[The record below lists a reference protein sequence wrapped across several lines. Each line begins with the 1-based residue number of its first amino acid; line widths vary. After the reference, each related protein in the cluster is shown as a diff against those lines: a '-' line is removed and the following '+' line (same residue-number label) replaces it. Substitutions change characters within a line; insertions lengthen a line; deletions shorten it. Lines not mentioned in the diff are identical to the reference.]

1 MKIIKVRSGGQT
13 GVDRAALDAAR
24 ELGLP
29 IAGWCPR
36 GGRAEDHENPNG
48 GGITQQYPELR
59 QTNYP
64 GYSQR
69 TVLNIWDADATI
81 IISPGDGKVSP
92 GTQLTIDEAK
102 RQKKPYYLLRDEN
115 VMEVLKWLNKNFKG
129 DIEINFAG
137 PRASSSPGVYE
148 VAKRIVKKIIS

>member
-1 MKIIKVRSGGQT
+1 MKIVRIRSGGQT

-29 IAGWCPR
+29 IAGWCPKN
-36 GGRAEDHENPNG
+36 GRAEDHEDPADDWLLK
-48 GGITQQYPELR
+48 QYPELR
-59 QTNYP
+59 ETNYA
-64 GYSQR
+64 GFSQR

-102 RQKKPYYLLRDEN
+102 KLKKPYFLLRDEN
-115 VMEVLKWLNKNFKG
+115 VTEVLKWLNKNFKG
-129 DIEINFAG
+129 DIEVNFAG
-137 PRASSSPGVYE
+137 PRASSSPGVYDI
-148 VAKRIVKKIIS
+148 AKEIIKKII